1 MVTITINGKD
11 VQVQEGTTILQAAKK
26 LKMSRKQLVRFMSAL
41 KLTDDGKKATIHNL
55 KKDHVDVCKALGIV
69 LDPSR
74 KCLG

>member
-1 MVTITINGKD
+1 MQGVSFAMLIAGRID
-11 VQVQEGTTILQAAKK
+11 SRILQAAKK